1 MFHATETHHC
11 QRDTRPSI
19 RHSNRSGTS
28 WRTPFLR
35 LELLSLVSAR
45 PVNRLLV
52 VVARQKTRIETVEGH
67 CSCVVV
73 VVWRHSCEQS
83 RLSTVYAE
91 NRRNINTGG
100 GKGSDG
106 RGLCS
111 KKCGVYV

>member
-52 VVARQKTRIETVEGH
+52 VVARQKTLASKRSKDI
-67 CSCVVV
+67 VVV
-73 VVWRHSCEQS
+73 LSSLCGDTVANS
-83 RLSTVYAE
+83 RVCRPFTRKIVE
-91 NRRNINTGG
+91 I
-100 GKGSDG
+100 
-106 RGLCS
+106 
-111 KKCGVYV
+111 